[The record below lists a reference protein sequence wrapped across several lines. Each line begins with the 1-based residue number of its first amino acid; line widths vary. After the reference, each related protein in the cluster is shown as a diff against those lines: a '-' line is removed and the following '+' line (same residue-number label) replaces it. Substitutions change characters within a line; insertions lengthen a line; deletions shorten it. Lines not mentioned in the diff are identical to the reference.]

1 MRVSSVISR
10 VLLAAALT
18 GCSTETPS
26 PPASTP
32 AYSELPPRKT
42 TVSGIIFDPEAF
54 YFSLKTFPSFP
65 DSPPPPGML
74 IIGIPHLTRSVPVGA
89 RVSVVDGDTVA
100 DSSEVVTPAVA
111 WQVPGVPTDDTIEY
125 ALRAEPHPEAGGI
138 SIGAPEDFPAPFFEP
153 VPPSTYHPTTSLS
166 PLRTLGPSCVSQV
179 AMMVGEAGALSA
191 VASYRTSHG
200 TPTTV
205 ADLLNPAKVAG
216 VALVWVISPSPFMDF
231 FHEPLGDVEMVKE
244 SGQGTVYALDWQ
256 LPGSVAGQSPMGYYV
271 SSASIS
277 PIGYYA
283 IVFPPGATEPVSLG
297 FTDTVTELPPPP
309 DVPPSE
315 NGLRPYPLA
324 PAFVPVRP
332 GVSILRTFAFP
343 SLSYPPPS
351 EDEEYVP
358 PTDMSWLC
366 R

>member
-1 MRVSSVISR
+1 MRVSSVISS

-18 GCSTETPS
+18 GCGTEPSS

-32 AYSELPPRKT
+32 AYSELPPQKT

-54 YFSLKTFPSFP
+54 YFSLRTFPEVPYS
-65 DSPPPPGML
+65 DL
-74 IIGIPHLTRSVPVGA
+74 VIGIPHLMRSVPVGA
-89 RVSVVDGDTVA
+89 RVSVVNGDTVA
-100 DSSEVVTPAVA
+100 DSSEAVTPAVV
-111 WQVPGVPTDDTIEY
+111 WQVPGVPTDATIEY

-138 SIGAPEDFPAPFFEP
+138 SIGAPDMFPDVEP
-153 VPPSTYHPTTSLS
+153 IPPSTYHPTTSLS
-166 PLRTLGPSCVSQV
+166 PLRTLNTSCVSQI

-191 VASYRTSHG
+191 VASYRTSRG

-216 VALVWVISPSPFMDF
+216 VALVWVISPTFFFDF
-231 FHEPLGDVEMVKE
+231 SHQPLGNVEMLKE
-244 SGQGTVYALDWQ
+244 SGDGTVYALDWQ
-256 LPGSVAGQSPMGYYV
+256 TPGSVAGQSPMGYYV

-283 IVFPPGATEPVSLG
+283 IVFPAGATEPASLG
-297 FTDTVTELPPPP
+297 FTDTVTSPP
-309 DVPPSE
+309 DAEPGDF
-315 NGLRPYPLA
+315 GLRPFPLA

-332 GVSILRTFAFP
+332 GVSVLRTFAFP
-343 SLSYPPPS
+343 SLSFPPPP

-358 PTDMSWLC
+358 PSDMSWLC